1 MCVWGVG
8 GSTCRAENIQHR
20 ELDVT
25 WFSPQIFR
33 AHGISTLF
41 FGYIFMLH
49 LTQNTACLLH
59 FVQFGQFRVKSLCH
73 CNQTA
78 QEFAWNQTE
87 TTVLRHSQT
96 RQDPY
101 LSKHNYR
108 GCSTRVPFKLT
119 KLSTCNKPHS
129 LLVVA
134 LFSLGP
140 ATTCHTI
147 TAACSWSVRMSMKW
161 PFVII
166 GCYWLHCVMKTIR
179 RRLVSL
185 VGQRWWKCIKNYKGD
200 QLRVWSAG
208 SFPV

>member
-1 MCVWGVG
+1 
-8 GSTCRAENIQHR
+8 
-20 ELDVT
+20 
-25 WFSPQIFR
+25 
-33 AHGISTLF
+33 
-41 FGYIFMLH
+41 MLH

-119 KLSTCNKPHS
+119 KLSTCNELHN

-147 TAACSWSVRMSMKW
+147 TAACSWPVNEMA
-161 PFVII
+161 F
-166 GCYWLHCVMKTIR
+166 CNN
-179 RRLVSL
+179 RLL
-185 VGQRWWKCIKNYKGD
+185 LATLCNENY
-200 QLRVWSAG
+200 QTEACESSRPAMVNM
-208 SFPV
+208 F